1 MAGKWGNS
9 EVLAEIRP
17 FGDGKG
23 VGISGLLEKS
33 EHGGSFITGWTADP
47 EEARTFIAS
56 LASIVAEAVGGKV
69 ISVEV
74 DS

>member
-1 MAGKWGNS
+1 MIAIVKKGRWFVRDWAYQATQS
-9 EVLAEIRP
+9 E
-17 FGDGKG
+17 D
-23 VGISGLLEKS
+23 
-33 EHGGSFITGWTADP
+33 GGSFITGWTADP

>member
-1 MAGKWGNS
+1 MIAIVKKGRWFVRDWAYQATQS
-9 EVLAEIRP
+9 S
-17 FGDGKG
+17 DGA
-23 VGISGLLEKS
+23 
-33 EHGGSFITGWTADP
+33 FITGWTADP

-56 LASIVAEAVGGKV
+56 LASIVAEAVGGQV

>member
-1 MAGKWGNS
+1 MIAIVK
-9 EVLAEIRP
+9 
-17 FGDGKG
+17 KG
-23 VGISGLLEKS
+23 RWFVRDWAYQSTQS
-33 EHGGSFITGWTADP
+33 EHGGSFITSWTADP
-47 EEARTFIAS
+47 EEARAFIAS